1 MTITFHG
8 KLDLNTEGPSI
19 TIYTIFYY
27 CIKYVYSE
35 KTHSC
40 RNWKLCINDILKTLK
55 TISCD
60 DTCTL
65 LYVNNFSRFSK
76 IGFSFKNNILH
87 TNMKIIVKVKSVSND
102 TWNYRWT
109 TSKSVSTDTWN
120 YRWTTSK
127 SVSTDTWNYRWTTS
141 KVLTHETTDEQHLK
155 CYQIYISYNYE

>member
-1 MTITFHG
+1 MEVLQDSWKVTIPFHG
-8 KLDLNTEGPSI
+8 KLYLNTEGPSI

-40 RNWKLCINDILKTLK
+40 RNWKLHINDILKTLK
-55 TISCD
+55 TSSCD

-65 LYVNNFSRFSK
+65 IYANNFSRFSK

-87 TNMKIIVKVKSVSND
+87 TNMKIIVKA
-102 TWNYRWT
+102 
-109 TSKSVSTDTWN
+109 
-120 YRWTTSK
+120 K

-141 KVLTHETTDEQHLK
+141 KVLSN
-155 CYQIYISYNYE
+155 IYFIQSWIVFSKYDNFIEKLHFH